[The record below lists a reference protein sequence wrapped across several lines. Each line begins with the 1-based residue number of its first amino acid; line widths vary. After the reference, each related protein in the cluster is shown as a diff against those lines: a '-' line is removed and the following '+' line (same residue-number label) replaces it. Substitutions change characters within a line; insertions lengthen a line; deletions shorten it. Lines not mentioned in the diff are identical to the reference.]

1 MVNLVDTSPLGS
13 SPKETS
19 NNVGK
24 DELDELKLSGLDA
37 KEKMGSS

>member
-24 DELDELKLSGLDA
+24 DELKLSGLDA